1 MDKLSE
7 NIIKVLQHNARSTYA
22 EIGRKVGLS
31 APAVAERIQKL
42 EDSGIIDG
50 YSLKLNKNKLGLNV
64 EAIIYLDVLFMDF
77 KRLIENL
84 SDIPEI
90 QECLKVTGKH
100 SIILKVAVK
109 DNAALES
116 VIDKVSLYGQPQ
128 TSLILSSYANK
139 PVLDFK

>member
-1 MDKLSE
+1 MDKLSV
-7 NIIKVLQHNARSTYA
+7 NIIKVLQNNARSTYA

-50 YSLKLNKNKLGLNV
+50 YSLKLNKSKLGLNV
-64 EAIIYLDVLFMDF
+64 EAIIYLDVLFMNF

-84 SDIPEI
+84 SDIPEV

-100 SIILKVAVK
+100 SVILKVAVK
-109 DNAALES
+109 DNSELEN

-128 TSLILSSYANK
+128 TSIILSSYTNK

>member
-1 MDKLSE
+1 MDKLSK
-7 NIIKVLQHNARSTYA
+7 NIIKVLQDNSRSTYA

-50 YSLKLNKNKLGLNV
+50 YSLKLNKKNLGLHV
-64 EAIIYLDVLFMDF
+64 EAIIYLDVLFLNF
-77 KRLIENL
+77 KKLIDDL

-100 SIILKVAVK
+100 SIILKVAVE
-109 DNAALES
+109 DNEALER

-128 TSLILSSYANK
+128 TSLILSSYTN
-139 PVLDFK
+139 P